1 MHQICGHK
9 RKDLLS
15 NYDVGPE
22 DCAMVWCMLYVVGI
36 AIVYLPRTEWEE
48 IAGIMSEFNAGDY
61 MY

>member
-22 DCAMVWCMLYVVGI
+22 DCAMVWCMLL
-36 AIVYLPRTEWEE
+36 YLPRTDWEE

>member
-22 DCAMVWCMLYVVGI
+22 DGAMVWCMLYVVEI
-36 AIVYLPRTEWEE
+36 AILTENRMGRDCRHHVR
-48 IAGIMSEFNAGDY
+48 I
-61 MY
+61 